1 MLVAGIVRFQILGWN
16 LIDESRE
23 LKCPLL
29 SHNQNRQSKIL
40 TLLKGDV
47 WNTSQKP
54 QLKRSMPEKF

>member
-1 MLVAGIVRFQILGWN
+1 MLVAGVVRFQILDWHF
-16 LIDESRE
+16 IDELGE
-23 LKCPLL
+23 LKRPLL

>member
-1 MLVAGIVRFQILGWN
+1 M
-16 LIDESRE
+16 DESGE
-23 LKCPLL
+23 LKLTL
-29 SHNQNRQSKIL
+29 MIHNQNRQSKIL